1 MIYIQLSYDGLLFI
15 SFQGNVAE
23 WLWRWPAK
31 PLGSA
36 RVGSNPAVV
45 EVFYIDKVSK
55 YTIYG
60 I

>member
-1 MIYIQLSYDGLLFI
+1 MQLYTHMVFRYLSYDGLLFSI
-15 SFQGNVAE
+15 FQGNVAE

-45 EVFYIDKVSK
+45 DMFYID
-55 YTIYG
+55 
-60 I
+60 

>member
-1 MIYIQLSYDGLLFI
+1 MGFPHLSYDGVLFT

-36 RVGSNPAVV
+36 LVGPNPAVV
-45 EVFYIDKVSK
+45 EMFYIDHYKV
-55 YTIYG
+55 
-60 I
+60 